1 MMTDAYAWVVHYRD
15 GSAIGQIN
23 ADGVDDGSWRKVDV
37 RNVAVIRLEP
47 RRDGLPVHG
56 VLVPEGA
63 TAFLTFRR
71 GIALNMETG
80 EQTVQ
85 PALIVAGWERDRDGA
100 YLYVDH
106 EGNGLISSNRDTL
119 PHQEEQ
125 HGQSESGAC

>member
-1 MMTDAYAWVVHYRD
+1 MTDAYAWVVHYRD

-23 ADGVDDGSWRKVDV
+23 ADGVDDGSWLKVDV

-47 RRDGLPVHG
+47 RIDGLPVHG

-71 GIALNMETG
+71 SITLNPNTG
-80 EQTVQ
+80 EQTTH
-85 PALIVAGWERDRDGA
+85 PALIVAGWERERAGA

-106 EGNGLISSNRDTL
+106 EGNGLICHDRDALTMGVNDAS
-119 PHQEEQ
+119 HD
-125 HGQSESGAC
+125 